1 MLLSGVV
8 EYGRRVLAFVL
19 QLTRRGGIVTRL
31 SARNRTPTNAAFGML
46 GIPTLEH
53 VQRVRHVT
61 HTYTH
66 KHAAFFLNDDD
77 DDGDGNDYGP

>member
-1 MLLSGVV
+1 
-8 EYGRRVLAFVL
+8 
-19 QLTRRGGIVTRL
+19 
-31 SARNRTPTNAAFGML
+31 ML

-66 KHAAFFLNDDD
+66 KHAAFLNDDD
-77 DDGDGNDYGP
+77 DDDDDADDGNDYTVGVVFNGALVFGTVCRCSPM